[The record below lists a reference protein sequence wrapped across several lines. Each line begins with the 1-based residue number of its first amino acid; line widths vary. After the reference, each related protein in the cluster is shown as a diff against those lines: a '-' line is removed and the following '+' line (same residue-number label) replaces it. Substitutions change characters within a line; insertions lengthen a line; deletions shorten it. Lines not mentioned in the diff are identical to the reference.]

1 MTRPLGLLQVVVLV
15 YSMRLK
21 DSVPVEPAVCP
32 LL

>member
-1 MTRPLGLLQVVVLV
+1 MTRPLGLLQVVLLV

-21 DSVPVEPAVCP
+21 DSVPLEPAVCG